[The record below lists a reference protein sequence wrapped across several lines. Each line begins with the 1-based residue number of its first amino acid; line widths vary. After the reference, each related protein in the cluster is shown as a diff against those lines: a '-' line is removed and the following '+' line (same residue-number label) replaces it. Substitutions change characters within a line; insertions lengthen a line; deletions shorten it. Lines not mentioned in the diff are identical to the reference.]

1 MATFRSRYRGNFNGI
16 GKLLR
21 MPGVQLACRAAA
33 LEIKEAA
40 EMHAPVGDP
49 AKDRHAGLYKRS
61 FDVVPIEKSVAWRG
75 TPRMRAGARVI
86 NTAPHALVVEV
97 GTANTPRYAPLF
109 KALMDVEGRFRQPH

>member
-33 LEIKEAA
+33 LEIKEVA

-61 FDVVPIEKSVAWRG
+61 FDVVPVETDVPWRG
-75 TPRMRAGARVI
+75 TPRIRAGARVI
-86 NTAPHALVVEV
+86 NTAPHAWVVEY
-97 GTANTPRYAPLF
+97 GNGQTPRYAPF
-109 KALMDVEGRFRQPH
+109 QKALGDVSSRFRQPH